1 VKGRVVSVLTLL
13 AAAAGW
19 FGLVLPARH
28 ERDRSRAEY
37 ARARQEREQL
47 RAQIQHL
54 APREQRP
61 LVAAADA
68 AAVGRELR
76 LTLLRAVEGL
86 PVEEVQIAAT
96 AEPRRLA
103 ARGRLSAEGE
113 MVALLRVTDR
123 LVDTAAGLR
132 VERVSLTASPGD
144 PGAMRLEITVASPEA
159 GS

>member
-1 VKGRVVSVLTLL
+1 VTRRVVSVLALL
-13 AAAAGW
+13 VAAFGW

-28 ERDRSRAEY
+28 ERDRSRAAY

-47 RAQIQHL
+47 RVQIQRL

-68 AAVGRELR
+68 AALGRELR
-76 LTLLRAVEGL
+76 LALLRAVEGL
-86 PVEEVQIAAT
+86 PVEAVQIAAA

-113 MVALLRVTDR
+113 MAALLRVTDR
-123 LVDTAAGLR
+123 LVDPAAGLR
-132 VERVSLTASPGD
+132 VERVSLTARTGVS
-144 PGAMRLEITVASPEA
+144 GAMRLEITVASPEE